1 MNHTTQERED
11 IRANDN
17 PIGMDG
23 IEFIEYATSKPQAL
37 GQVLEMMGF
46 RPIARHRSREVMLY
60 RQGEVNIIVNAHHAA
75 HSQSAAPDEQPVIAA
90 MALRVRDAGV
100 AYQRALDLGA
110 WAVPTRVEVMELN
123 IPAIHGVGQSP
134 SVRMAAVRT
143 VAPARSIKVIS
154 CSPVQRGFISPKKA
168 CASMRSK

>member
-1 MNHTTQERED
+1 MTLQPPHREAVPEMPN
-11 IRANDN
+11 RL
-17 PIGMDG
+17 GLSG

-100 AYQRALDLGA
+100 AYQRAL
-110 WAVPTRVEVMELN
+110 E
-123 IPAIHGVGQSP
+123 
-134 SVRMAAVRT
+134 
-143 VAPARSIKVIS
+143 
-154 CSPVQRGFISPKKA
+154 RGGPYSYA
-168 CASMRSK
+168 